1 MFFLFKNMSGPL
13 LALLLTTVASL
24 TRADST
30 CVSEGAAIAHVA
42 LAIDTSSLRE
52 AGAGPAIAVQLRA
65 RADAA
70 LRRPTARPSGSR
82 WSPVVAITV
91 RPRPGRTIGYLA
103 TIAVQGAATT
113 EPPRQ
118 LRCDLCTEGEL
129 IAQISAALEALAPSL
144 CGGTRELPG

>member
-1 MFFLFKNMSGPL
+1 MSGPL
-13 LALLLTTVASL
+13 LTLLLTTVASL

-30 CVSEGAAIAHVA
+30 CESEGAAISHVA

-82 WSPVVAITV
+82 SPVVAITV